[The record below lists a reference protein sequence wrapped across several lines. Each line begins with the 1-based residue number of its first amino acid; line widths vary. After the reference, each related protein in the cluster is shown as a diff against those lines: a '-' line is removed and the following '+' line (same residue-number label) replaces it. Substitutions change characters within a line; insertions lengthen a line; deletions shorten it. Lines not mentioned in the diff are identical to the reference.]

1 MKIHVTIKE
10 MVIDD
15 NIKMSVN
22 EANTLN
28 EYSVELSIVR
38 EQLGKPVRVSKR
50 SGLRTVEYE
59 KSKGRTG
66 TSQHSTFEQG
76 QGAIDLI
83 YDKELFDK
91 LVERKFFTRICYYP
105 NNGFIHCD
113 KKPTNKKGIEYFEA
127 STPTAAWVFKKLL
140 S

>member
-1 MKIHVTIKE
+1 MKIYVTVKELVINDDIKL
-10 MVIDD
+10 
-15 NIKMSVN
+15 SVN

-38 EQLGKPVRVSKR
+38 EQLGKVVQVSKR

-59 KSKGRTG
+59 KSKGRSG
-66 TSQHSTFEQG
+66 NSQHSTFEQG
-76 QGAIDLI
+76 QGAVDLV
-83 YDKELFDK
+83 YYKELFDK

-113 KKPTNKKGIEYFEA
+113 RKPTNKKGIEYYEA
-127 STPTAAWVFKKLL
+127 SSPTAKWVFKKML
-140 S
+140 